1 MRETND
7 ARAHRALETTVSTRD
22 RAPSVVVRE
31 AMTLTVLDVPDRA
44 RDESRRRAR
53 GGDARRDAMR

>member
-1 MRETND
+1 MR
-7 ARAHRALETTVSTRD
+7 ARRALETTVSTRD
-22 RAPSVVVRE
+22 RAPSVVVRD
-31 AMTLTVLDVPDRA
+31 AMTLTVIDVPDRA